1 MVGRRN
7 GRVVRLP
14 GHDLLERRVEL
25 STKESVR
32 AAGVGDQRRGLA
44 RRSRRGWL
52 RGRAVLR
59 QEAGLVTLRVGIHFL
74 ARRKKWDEKGC

>member
-1 MVGRRN
+1 MTFSQE
-7 GRVVRLP
+7 RL
-14 GHDLLERRVEL
+14 EL

-44 RRSRRGWL
+44 GRSRRGWL
-52 RGRAVLR
+52 RGRAALR
-59 QEAGLVTLRVGIHFL
+59 QEAGLITLRVEDSFFL